1 MFIFGVHFNESV
13 LEQYQDY
20 IPLAVGGLALII
32 QLWFL
37 LVVYLRTARY
47 KVLDLPE
54 VTTEIPG
61 LSVVICARNEEENLR
76 LNLESVLTQDYPDFE
91 VVLVNDCSRDDSQWV
106 LKELQERYPHLHVVT
121 LKEDDRFQHG
131 KKFAVTMG
139 IKAAKHN
146 LMVFTDADCR
156 PQSDQWLRHMA
167 HAFRPGVEIVLGYS
181 PYTRLQ
187 GFLNTFI
194 RFETF
199 HTAIS
204 YLSHALGRNAYMGVG
219 RNLAYSRELF
229 FRGKG
234 FASHMHILS
243 GDDDL
248 LVNQNARG
256 RNTSI
261 CIHPEAQVWSEPK
274 TTYRAY
280 ARQKRRHH
288 GASSAY
294 KTRHKWMLSMQMAS
308 AVIFY
313 LSLVVCGFL
322 YPEFWMYLAGAYV
335 LRLLLLLLIFRPAMK
350 KLQVLDLLAWLP
362 LLEIIFYF
370 YTCFNGLLSLF
381 RKETRWK

>member
-1 MFIFGVHFNESV
+1 
-13 LEQYQDY
+13 LEQYQEY
-20 IPLAVGGLALII
+20 IPLGIGLLALVI
-32 QLWFL
+32 QCWFL
-37 LVVYLRTARY
+37 LLVYLRMALYR
-47 KVLDLPE
+47 VRSLADEPAGL
-54 VTTEIPG
+54 PG
-61 LSVVICARNEEENLR
+61 LSVIICARNEEENLR
-76 LNLESVLTQDYPDFE
+76 RNLESVLNQDYPDFE

-106 LKELQERYPHLHVVT
+106 LKELRERHPRLHVVT

-167 HAFRPGVEIVLGYS
+167 GAFGEGTEIVLGYS
-181 PYTRLQ
+181 PYTRLK
-187 GFLNTFI
+187 GFLNRFI

-248 LVNQNARG
+248 FVNQNARR
-256 RNTSI
+256 RNTTI
-261 CIHPEAQVWSEPK
+261 CIHPEAHVWSDPK
-274 TTYRAY
+274 TSFTAY

-294 KTRHKWMLSMQMAS
+294 RARHKWMLALQMGS
-308 AVIFY
+308 AVVFY
-313 LSLVVCGFL
+313 LSLIVCGFL
-322 YPEFWMYLAGAYV
+322 YPEFWMYLLGAYL
-335 LRLLLLLLIFRPAMK
+335 LRLILQLLIFRPVMK
-350 KLQVLDLLAWLP
+350 KLQVLDLIAWLP
-362 LLEIIFYF
+362 LLDIIFYF
-370 YTCFNGLLSLF
+370 YTSFNGLLSPF